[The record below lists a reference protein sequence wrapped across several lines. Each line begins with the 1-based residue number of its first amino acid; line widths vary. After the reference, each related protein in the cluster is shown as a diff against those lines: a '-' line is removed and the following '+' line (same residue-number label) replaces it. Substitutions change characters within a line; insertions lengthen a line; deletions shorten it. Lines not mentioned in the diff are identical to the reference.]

1 MICYK
6 YKQNKY
12 IPVYKQ
18 MNKQAKKNLQLTSK
32 NNNTVLAIFFSI
44 QFIKFTLVTLN
55 VVSLQLPNGPYLFC
69 LRNIHPPL

>member
-1 MICYK
+1 MS
-6 YKQNKY
+6 KQTS
-12 IPVYKQ
+12 
-18 MNKQAKKNLQLTSK
+18 KKELTTNISK